1 MSQKC
6 DKCSVVVYRKVYD
19 TDKETGK
26 IVGLGVDCGC
36 RRLAAIQFGTRNP
49 FAIEFD
55 HVYDAAG
62 GKLKVENL
70 RQLSQAEKTYGFQSV
85 VLNSDAQNFD
95 DPVQQVP
102 VDMAKIHHWKYS
114 DQKRYRE
121 RFSR

>member
-1 MSQKC
+1 MAEQK
-6 DKCSVVVYRKVYD
+6 KW
-19 TDKETGK
+19 
-26 IVGLGVDCGC
+26 LGFDCGC
-36 RRLAAIQFGTRNP
+36 LAADRVPRGTQNP

-95 DPVQQVP
+95 DPVRQAP
-102 VDMAKIHHWKYS
+102 VDMAKIHRWKYS
-114 DQKRYRE
+114 SKESYKR
-121 RFSR
+121 RFA

>member
-1 MSQKC
+1 VAQTC
-6 DKCSVVVYRKVYD
+6 DKCGVAVYRKVYD

-26 IVGLGVDCGC
+26 MVGLGVDCGC
-36 RRLAAIQFGTRNP
+36 RRLAAMQFGTRNP

-55 HVYDAAG
+55 HVRDAAG

-95 DPVQQVP
+95 DPPQQR
-102 VDMAKIHHWKYS
+102 KIEVADIHRFKYS
-114 DQKRYRE
+114 TRE
-121 RFSR
+121 KYNRRFA

>member
-1 MSQKC
+1 VSQTC
-6 DKCSVVVYRKVYD
+6 DKCKVPVYRKVYEI
-19 TDKETGK
+19 DKETGNM
-26 IVGLGVDCGC
+26 VGLGVDCGC
-36 RRLAAIQFGTRNP
+36 RRLAAMQFGTRNP

-95 DPVQQVP
+95 DPPQQKSTSVA
-102 VDMAKIHHWKYS
+102 DIHNWKFGSKESY
-114 DQKRYRE
+114 KR
-121 RFSR
+121 RFA